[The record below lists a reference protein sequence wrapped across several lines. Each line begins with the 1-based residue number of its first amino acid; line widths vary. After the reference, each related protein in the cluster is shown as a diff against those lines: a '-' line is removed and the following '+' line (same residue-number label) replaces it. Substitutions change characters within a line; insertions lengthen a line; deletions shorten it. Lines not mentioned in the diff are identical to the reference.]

1 MKEMSPFRLAQLP
14 FDLDDLSLSPN
25 DVYQLMTPKHAP
37 RPALLDEDS
46 GLGMDS
52 FDVSQSTCKEIHKY
66 WNILCKVTH
75 NPWRK

>member
-25 DVYQLMTPKHAP
+25 DVYQLMTPKHVP

-66 WNILCKVTH
+66 WKYTNIGPLCA
-75 NPWRK
+75 